1 MYLITGGV
9 GGLGFIFAEFLARQA
24 QARLVLTGRSAL
36 SLDKQR
42 KVKELEQL
50 GAEVTYIQA
59 DISSQEAVGELISKI
74 KSRFSEINGVIHS
87 AGILR
92 DGFVFNKKLEE
103 MQEVLA
109 PKVHGTVWLDKAT
122 QQEPLDFFVLFS
134 SVAAISGNI
143 GQSDYA
149 YSNSFMDY
157 YATWRS
163 EQENRGKTLSINWP
177 LWKEGGMTVGEE
189 KASFLKVLGM
199 EPMSTENGINTFVAG
214 LKQSAPQLIVAQ
226 EM

>member
-1 MYLITGGV
+1 KPLDAAVAGFAKTIRLEHPKLVYKTLEIQKDSEDTVSTAKSVSLMIKELMSELDHEYEVCYKNGIRFTKQLKEIINDNKSTSMVPFRKKGVYLITGGV

-24 QARLVLTGRSAL
+24 QVRLVLTGRSAL

-134 SVAAISGNI
+134 
-143 GQSDYA
+143 
-149 YSNSFMDY
+149 
-157 YATWRS
+157 
-163 EQENRGKTLSINWP
+163 
-177 LWKEGGMTVGEE
+177 
-189 KASFLKVLGM
+189 
-199 EPMSTENGINTFVAG
+199 
-214 LKQSAPQLIVAQ
+214 
-226 EM
+226 